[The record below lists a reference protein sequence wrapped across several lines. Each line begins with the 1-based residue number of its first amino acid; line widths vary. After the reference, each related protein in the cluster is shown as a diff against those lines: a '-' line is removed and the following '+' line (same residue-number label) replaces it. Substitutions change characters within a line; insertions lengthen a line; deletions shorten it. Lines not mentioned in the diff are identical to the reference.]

1 MTIYLKNL
9 KLVGVYTI
17 YIQKINI
24 SFYYKNIMKKVL
36 TTALVAGMFLSV
48 AWNASAASFK
58 SVSCDASYFKSNS
71 CNQCFDAGAK
81 KTWEKITSLSDIW
94 NNWNSTEQVA
104 YQSEQVKPT
113 LVNIGWA
120 GTVWETLPTDLNKFW
135 KNGQSVNWVSSD
147 IKPWDKEY
155 ILTSKQQVKFYES
168 TLGSSYALKATNAA
182 DNSPV
187 WLLKFTINYHN
198 LDAEWIEWPKKAH
211 NECVVFKYKKAAPK
225 VAKPTTTTTTV
236 NNNNTNTNV
245 TTTTTV
251 KPNATNN
258 VVKTTKVANPSNITQ
273 QETGTK
279 EMLLVFAALLLAW
292 AFVLLKRRRN

>member
-1 MTIYLKNL
+1 
-9 KLVGVYTI
+9 
-17 YIQKINI
+17 
-24 SFYYKNIMKKVL
+24 MKK
-36 TTALVAGMFLSV
+36 TFKTALVAGILLSV

-58 SVSCDASYFKSNS
+58 SVSCDTSYFKSNS

-120 GTVWETLPTDLNKFW
+120 GTIWETLPTDLNKFW
-135 KNGQSVNWVSSD
+135 KYGQSVNWVNSD
-147 IKPWDKEY
+147 IKPWDKEF
-155 ILTSKQQVKFYES
+155 ILTSKQQVRFYES
-168 TLGSSYALKATNAA
+168 TLGSSYALKSTNAA

-198 LDAEWIEWPKKAH
+198 LDAEWIEWPKKSH
-211 NECVVFKYKKAAPK
+211 NECVVFRYKKAAPK
-225 VAKPTTTTTTV
+225 VDKPTNTSNNTNT
-236 NNNNTNTNV
+236 NNNTNTSTNNNNSNI
-245 TTTTTV
+245 TSHTTV
-251 KPNATNN
+251 KPASNN
-258 VVKTTKVANPSNITQ
+258 IVKTTKITNPSNITK

-292 AFVLLKRRRN
+292 AFVILKKKRN